1 MKVVRNKNFIEEEYP
16 MAQNNHTP
24 FLKKMLIEFMAEPD
38 PLYAMLE
45 WLTNELMKLEAE
57 NKVGAHKGEHC
68 PTRTTHFSGTRV
80 RRFDTRLGTI
90 YLLVPKL
97 RKGGYIPFFVTERKR
112 SEQAL
117 LQVVQEAFINGVS
130 TRKMERL
137 AQSLGI
143 ESFSASQVSEITKDL
158 NEQVEW
164 FRTRPLEKE
173 YPVIWVDA
181 LYEKVR
187 CERHVISM
195 AVAVVQGLTNEGNRE
210 ILAVEPMYAESEDT
224 YTHLFE
230 QLKSR
235 GVETVWLCIS
245 DAHTGLKNAI
255 QKCFLGSSWQRCKV
269 YFMRNILV
277 HIPHKEKESFAA
289 KLKQIWYQPDQ
300 ECAKQY
306 ALLVIQEYRDR
317 FPQAIA
323 LLEEGLEDS
332 LQFLAFPHLDQR
344 KISST
349 NSLERIHKEI
359 RRRTRVVGIFPT
371 TDSYLRL
378 VTSYLI
384 EYTED
389 WMSSKKYISSEAIT
403 EQQAE
408 LLKIA

>member
-1 MKVVRNKNFIEEEYP
+1 M
-16 MAQNNHTP
+16 
-24 FLKKMLIEFMAEPD
+24 
-38 PLYAMLE
+38 
-45 WLTNELMKLEAE
+45 
-57 NKVGAHKGEHC
+57 
-68 PTRTTHFSGTRV
+68 
-80 RRFDTRLGTI
+80 
-90 YLLVPKL
+90 
-97 RKGGYIPFFVTERKR
+97 
-112 SEQAL
+112 
-117 LQVVQEAFINGVS
+117 
-130 TRKMERL
+130 
-137 AQSLGI
+137 
-143 ESFSASQVSEITKDL
+143 
-158 NEQVEW
+158 EW

-187 CERHVISM
+187 CERHIISM
-195 AVAVVQGLTNEGNRE
+195 AIAVVQGLTSEGNRE

-269 YFMRNILV
+269 HFMRNILV

-289 KLKQIWYQPDQ
+289 KLKQIWNQPDQ
-300 ECAKQY
+300 ESAKRY
-306 ALLVIQEYRDR
+306 ALLIIQEYQDR

-323 LLEEGLEDS
+323 LFKEGLEDS

-403 EQQAE
+403 EQRTE

>member
-1 MKVVRNKNFIEEEYP
+1 

-24 FLKKMLIEFMAEPD
+24 FLKKMLLAFMTEPD

-143 ESFSASQVSEITKDL
+143 ESLSAGQVSEITKDL
-158 NEQVEW
+158 NNQVEW

-173 YPVIWVDA
+173 YPVIWIDA

-187 CERHVISM
+187 CEKHVISM
-195 AVAVVQGLTNEGNRE
+195 AIAVVQGITKEGNRE
-210 ILAVEPMYAESEDT
+210 ILAVEPMFAESEDT

-235 GVETVWLCIS
+235 GVETVWLCAS
-245 DAHTGLKNAI
+245 SAHAGLKNAI

-269 YFMRNILV
+269 HFMRNILV

-289 KLKQIWYQPDQ
+289 KLKQIWNQPDQ
-300 ECAKQY
+300 ECAKRY
-306 ALLVIQEYRDR
+306 ALLIIQEYRDR

-403 EQQAE
+403 KQQVE

>member
-1 MKVVRNKNFIEEEYP
+1 
-16 MAQNNHTP
+16 MAHKNHTP
-24 FLKKMLIEFMAEPD
+24 FLKKMLLEFMTEPD

-57 NKVGAHKGEHC
+57 NKVGAQKGEHC

-117 LQVVQEAFINGVS
+117 LEVVQEAFINGVS

-143 ESFSASQVSEITKDL
+143 ESLSASQVSEITKDL
-158 NEQVEW
+158 NNQVEW

-173 YPVIWVDA
+173 YPVIWIDA

-187 CERHVISM
+187 CEKHVISM
-195 AVAVVQGLTNEGNRE
+195 AIAVVQGITKEGNRE
-210 ILAVEPMYAESEDT
+210 ILAVEPMFAESEDT

-230 QLKSR
+230 QLKRR
-235 GVETVWLCIS
+235 GVEKVWLCVS
-245 DAHTGLKNAI
+245 DAHSGLKNAI

-269 YFMRNILV
+269 HFMRNILV

-300 ECAKQY
+300 ESAKRV
-306 ALLVIQEYRDR
+306 ALLVIQEYQDR

-384 EYTED
+384 EYT
-389 WMSSKKYISSEAIT
+389 KRFG
-403 EQQAE
+403 
-408 LLKIA
+408 

>member
-1 MKVVRNKNFIEEEYP
+1 LHIIQNFIEEEYP

-24 FLKKMLIEFMAEPD
+24 FLKKMLLEFMTEPD

-187 CERHVISM
+187 CERHIISM

-269 YFMRNILV
+269 HFMRNILV

-403 EQQAE
+403 KQQVE

>member
-1 MKVVRNKNFIEEEYP
+1 
-16 MAQNNHTP
+16 
-24 FLKKMLIEFMAEPD
+24 
-38 PLYAMLE
+38 MLE

-57 NKVGAHKGEHC
+57 NKVGAQKGEHC

-117 LQVVQEAFINGVS
+117 LEVVQEAFINGVS

-143 ESFSASQVSEITKDL
+143 ESLSASQVSEITKDL
-158 NEQVEW
+158 NNQVEW

-173 YPVIWVDA
+173 YPVIWIDA

-187 CERHVISM
+187 CEKHVISM
-195 AVAVVQGLTNEGNRE
+195 AIAVVQGITKEGNRE
-210 ILAVEPMYAESEDT
+210 ILAVEPMFAESEDT

-230 QLKSR
+230 QLKRR
-235 GVETVWLCIS
+235 GVEKVWLCVS
-245 DAHTGLKNAI
+245 DAHSGLKNAI

-269 YFMRNILV
+269 HFMRNILV

-289 KLKQIWYQPDQ
+289 KLKQIWNQPDQ
-300 ECAKQY
+300 ECAKRY
-306 ALLVIQEYRDR
+306 ALLIIQEYRDR

-349 NSLERIHKEI
+349 NSLERVHKEI

-378 VTSYLI
+378 VASYLI

-389 WMSSKKYISSEAIT
+389 WMSSKKYISPEAIT
-403 EQQAE
+403 KQQVE

>member
-1 MKVVRNKNFIEEEYP
+1 

-24 FLKKMLIEFMAEPD
+24 FLKKMLLAFMTEPD

-187 CERHVISM
+187 CERHIISM

-269 YFMRNILV
+269 HFMRNILV

-403 EQQAE
+403 KQQAE

>member
-1 MKVVRNKNFIEEEYP
+1 

-24 FLKKMLIEFMAEPD
+24 FLKKMLLEFMTEPD

-143 ESFSASQVSEITKDL
+143 ESLSAGQVSEITKDL

-195 AVAVVQGLTNEGNRE
+195 AIAVVQGLTKEGNRE

-230 QLKSR
+230 QLKRR
-235 GVETVWLCIS
+235 GVETVWLCVS
-245 DAHTGLKNAI
+245 DAHIGLKNAI

-269 YFMRNILV
+269 HFMRNILV

-300 ECAKQY
+300 ESAKRV
-306 ALLVIQEYRDR
+306 ALLVIQEYQDR

>member
-1 MKVVRNKNFIEEEYP
+1 

-143 ESFSASQVSEITKDL
+143 ESLSAGQVSEITKDL
-158 NEQVEW
+158 NDQVEW

-195 AVAVVQGLTNEGNRE
+195 AIAVVQGLTSEGNRE

-230 QLKSR
+230 QLKRR

-245 DAHTGLKNAI
+245 DAHAGLKNAI
-255 QKCFLGSSWQRCKV
+255 QKCYLGSSWQRCKV
-269 YFMRNILV
+269 HFMRNILV
-277 HIPHKEKESFAA
+277 HIPNKEKKSIA
-289 KLKQIWYQPDQ
+289 LNSKQIWYQPDQ
-300 ECAKQY
+300 ESAKRV
-306 ALLVIQEYRDR
+306 ALLVIQEYQDR

-344 KISST
+344 KTSST
-349 NSLERIHKEI
+349 NSLERVHKEI

-384 EYTED
+384 GYTED
-389 WMSSKKYISSEAIT
+389 WVSSKKYISSEAIT
-403 EQQAE
+403 KQQVE

>member
-1 MKVVRNKNFIEEEYP
+1 

-187 CERHVISM
+187 CERHIISM

-269 YFMRNILV
+269 HFMRNILV

-403 EQQAE
+403 KQQVE

>member
-143 ESFSASQVSEITKDL
+143 ESLSASQVSEITKDL

-269 YFMRNILV
+269 HFMRNILV

-403 EQQAE
+403 KQQVE

>member
-1 MKVVRNKNFIEEEYP
+1 

-24 FLKKMLIEFMAEPD
+24 FLKKMLIGFMTEPD

-269 YFMRNILV
+269 HFMRNILV

>member
-269 YFMRNILV
+269 HFMRNILV